1 MKSYDKSFKEFVLF
15 GRTEVNIN
23 NITDEDFIDLLLSA
37 DAYVTKEALTP
48 QEIIEKF
55 SDILTDK
62 QKQIIYEHNKI

>member
-15 GRTEVNIN
+15 GRTEVSIN